1 MPTVFPRFDIPL
13 KYSSDAKRDEY
24 RSTSALTAPISS
36 LHFDVTAITA
46 PGGTK
51 TQRRFDG
58 RVRFEPDVGIKGN
71 YSVKAVID
79 RMVIV
84 VMIAEPTTYS
94 GIRKVIKDAVG
105 VSLAAKDVGVRVHR
119 DEWTKRIILPLPM
132 RNQGTC
138 RIFAILL
145 QDPTPDLVAD
155 IVAAVDQGFR
165 IIGDVLLT
173 LLEVALDFQAYRDFD
188 QATRVR
194 LREQMVGLLQRL
206 HHTDAKMFEL
216 YGSDARQ
223 VIEQLSPNRLL
234 TQYLFSSPKNA
245 GRKRPDTDMT
255 EEVVRKRL
263 KHGSVGNQLWLD
275 STLYK
280 GSTSEGLLFRIQ
292 HKITDRRDPE
302 TKTVDILPDEQRR
315 ARIEV
320 EISDMTELESLG
332 LATLAGFQTFDFRAI
347 HKKYLRLWFP
357 TGGTDVASD
366 LMMRQ
371 QLTDRG
377 IYGCEIAQLLVEYE
391 LKQTHALAKKTGTPA
406 KRERTSTG
414 PSTKRKAWSECN
426 QVAGDAMDALTEV
439 WQEFRLTRP

>member
-1 MPTVFPRFDIPL
+1 MPTVSPRLDIPL

-24 RSTSALTAPISS
+24 RSNSALTAPMSS
-36 LHFDVTAITA
+36 LHFDVTTMTGL
-46 PGGTK
+46 GGGK
-51 TQRRFDG
+51 SQPRFDG
-58 RVRFEPDVGIKGN
+58 RARFVPAIAIKGN
-71 YSVKAVID
+71 YSIKAVID

-84 VMIAEPTTYS
+84 VMIAKSTTYM
-94 GIRKVIKDAVG
+94 GIRKVIKDALG

-119 DEWTKRIILPLPM
+119 DEWTKRIILPPAM

-138 RIFAILL
+138 RIFAILV
-145 QDPTPDLVAD
+145 QDPTPGRVAS
-155 IVAAVDQGFR
+155 IVAAIDQSFG

-173 LLEVALDFQAYRDFD
+173 LLEVSLDFHARRDFD
-188 QATRVR
+188 QAKRLG

-206 HHTDAKMFEL
+206 HHTDAKMFEF
-216 YGSDARQ
+216 YASDARQ
-223 VIEQLSPNRLL
+223 VTEQISSNPPL
-234 TQYLFSSPKNA
+234 TQYLFSSRKNA

-292 HKITDRRDPE
+292 HKITDRRNPE
-302 TKTVDILPDEQRR
+302 TKTVDTLPDDQRR

-320 EISDMTELESLG
+320 EISDMNELASLG

-366 LMMRQ
+366 VMTRQ
-371 QLTDRG
+371 QLKDRG
-377 IYGCEIAQLLVEYE
+377 IYGCEIAQLLVDYE
-391 LKQTHALAKKTGTPA
+391 LKQVQALAKKIGIPAERDRTGA
-406 KRERTSTG
+406 G